1 MGLTRADILE
11 LDTEVLRATAECHGL
26 DCDELTDDQ
35 VLTEFAD
42 LLDSFEVLS
51 NG

>member
-11 LDTEVLRATAECHGL
+11 FDAETLRATAECHGL

>member
-1 MGLTRADILE
+1 MGLTRADL
-11 LDTEVLRATAECHGL
+11 LDYSPEEVRATAECHGL

-42 LLDSFEVLS
+42 LLDTYEVLN

>member
-1 MGLTRADILE
+1 MGLTRSDLLE
-11 LDTEVLRATAECHGL
+11 MDSEAVRETAECHGL
-26 DCDELTDDQ
+26 DCDDLTDDQ

-42 LLDSFEVLS
+42 MLDTFEALA

>member
-11 LDTEVLRATAECHGL
+11 FDTEVLRETAECHGQN
-26 DCDELTDDQ
+26 CDELTDDQ